1 MSDYANFVER
11 MGSFEDDGDEF
22 FGDLNS
28 LAHYGVLG
36 MKWGVRKAQERLER
50 KDAKWASQGKGAK
63 VTTKARKSVSK
74 DMDQFVKRE
83 LGGVSYTSSGQL
95 SKKFINQY
103 NSRLADLMNTKVGD
117 LPSPSGRLIRYVAK
131 RGEIG
136 VHTALIDKGYNMDQV
151 ARGIH
156 ASGRIA
162 YKKETVK
169 KT

>member
-1 MSDYANFVER
+1 
-11 MGSFEDDGDEF
+11 
-22 FGDLNS
+22 
-28 LAHYGVLG
+28 
-36 MKWGVRKAQERLER
+36 
-50 KDAKWASQGKGAK
+50 
-63 VTTKARKSVSK
+63 VT
-74 DMDQFVKRE
+74 
-83 LGGVSYTSSGQL
+83 YTSSGQL

-117 LPSPSGRLIRYVAK
+117 VPSPSGRLIRYVAK
-131 RGEIG
+131 RGAIG
-136 VHTALIDKGYNMDQV
+136 VYTALIDKGYDMDQV